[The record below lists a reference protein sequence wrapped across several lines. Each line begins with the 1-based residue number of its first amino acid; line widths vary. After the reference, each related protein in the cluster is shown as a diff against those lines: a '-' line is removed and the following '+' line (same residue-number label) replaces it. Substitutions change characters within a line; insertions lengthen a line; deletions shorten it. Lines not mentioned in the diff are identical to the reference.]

1 MNKREIEGEGEREM
15 TETEIEKRG
24 KTGGGVGR
32 FPCITQQLDCVTH
45 VYSLCWWR

>member
-1 MNKREIEGEGEREM
+1 M

-24 KTGGGVGR
+24 GGVGCGVVFDR